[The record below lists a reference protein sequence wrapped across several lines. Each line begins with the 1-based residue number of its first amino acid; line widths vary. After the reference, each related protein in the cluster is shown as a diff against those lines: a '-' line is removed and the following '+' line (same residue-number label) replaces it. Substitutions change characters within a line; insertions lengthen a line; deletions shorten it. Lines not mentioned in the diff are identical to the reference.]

1 MKLHILIVD
10 DSLTLREVIKRQLE
24 DVCQECVI
32 DAVFSEAGDGEQAEK
47 VMQESYFLETPV
59 DTVFLDWMMPKM
71 SGLDFLKNLR
81 ETIIFK
87 EQPDVIMLTAETY
100 PDQIAVCMKYNVTS
114 YLTKPFQY
122 EDLKDALE
130 KIIERRKFK
139 YAV

>member
-10 DSLTLREVIKRQLE
+10 DSPTLREVIKGQLK
-24 DVCQECVI
+24 DVCQECAL
-32 DAVFSEAGDGEQAEK
+32 DAVFSEAGNGEQAEK
-47 VMQESYFLETPV
+47 VMQENYLLETPV
-59 DTVFLDWMMPKM
+59 DIVFLDWMMPKM
-71 SGLDFLKNLR
+71 TGLDFLKNLR

-87 EQPDVIMLTAETY
+87 ELPDVIMLTAETY

-122 EDLKDALE
+122 NDLKDALE